1 MKIQREKD
9 ALEAINA
16 LEAYV
21 KDRLTDARMRAGV
34 LAGELEKLRQFIKVM
49 ENRASSLQT
58 SKLHWT
64 LPLPFPEESAQSAP
78 TPEDSLRAVISIL
91 ESSQSKMRVRAI
103 AIYAHEKGLITSSR
117 GLSGVIS
124 NVNNI
129 VSRHSPK
136 IFTNCGWGWWD
147 LTERQH
153 KQTAT
158 SAPIPAT
165 SQPITSALETELV
178 NNDEEST
185 EETGGKEALH

>member
-34 LAGELEKLRQFIKVM
+34 LEGELLKLRQFIKVM
-49 ENRASSLQT
+49 ENRANSLQT

-64 LPLPFPEESAQSAP
+64 LPLPFPEESVRTTLA
-78 TPEDSLRAVISIL
+78 PEDSSLRAVISIL
-91 ESSQSKMRVRAI
+91 ESSQSKMRVSAI
-103 AIYAHEKGLITSSR
+103 AAYAHEKGLIASSR

-136 IFTNCGWGWWD
+136 IFMNCGWGWWD
-147 LTERQH
+147 LTERQQ
-153 KQTAT
+153 KQRAMPAQLPVRPMTAN
-158 SAPIPAT
+158 
-165 SQPITSALETELV
+165 QETPNE
-178 NNDEEST
+178 DEEPT
-185 EETGGKEALH
+185 NEIGGKEALH